1 MTFLLENITRD
12 GILAEKNKIIFKL
25 SVRKLQLAIKYLIDF
40 TAAAVGLILCSPI
53 MLVLALAIKLASK
66 GPIFFCQERLG
77 KDARIFRLY
86 KFRTMIPG
94 AVNLGAGLATKEN
107 DSRITAVGSFLRK
120 SSLDELPQLL
130 NVLKGDI
137 SLVGPRPTV
146 PEQLEYYGPFERR
159 RLEMRPGITGL
170 ATIRGRASI
179 PWSKRIQYDVQY
191 IDNFNLWLDL
201 KILLKTIIVVLR
213 GEGTYYDYEKYGPA
227 FDLSKPSKSSAE
239 IKESQANAKN

>member
-1 MTFLLENITRD
+1 VTDRQTFGNEKEHFMTFLLENITRD

-94 AVNLGAGLATKEN
+94 AVNLGKAALMSYLNYLMSLKAT
-107 DSRITAVGSFLRK
+107 S
-120 SSLDELPQLL
+120 
-130 NVLKGDI
+130 
-137 SLVGPRPTV
+137 
-146 PEQLEYYGPFERR
+146 
-159 RLEMRPGITGL
+159 
-170 ATIRGRASI
+170 
-179 PWSKRIQYDVQY
+179 PWSAPVLPCRSNWNIMGLSNAAAWKCAPVSPAWPPSAAAPASPGQNASSMMCSIS
-191 IDNFNLWLDL
+191 
-201 KILLKTIIVVLR
+201 IISI
-213 GEGTYYDYEKYGPA
+213 YGW
-227 FDLSKPSKSSAE
+227 
-239 IKESQANAKN
+239 I